1 MKIAL
6 LVFCVLLGLS
16 NMTQPALGKQA
27 GTVLPTQGVDP
38 VNPTTDLK
46 VVYAP
51 NSRPDRDASGL
62 SVRNSALDAT
72 SVYHKTISTDF
83 LFADN
88 VRSTVYLDDVGSSSV
103 QHMAAYGAYVY
114 NRCKWGRAPHECNG
128 VGLFAQGVAGVASA
142 QTWPINT
149 ACNDN
154 GFPSS
159 CGNEHDITVQSGAA
173 VYTLWAGIIQG
184 AVQPGN
190 ANGIQLSQV
199 PGALAQWTYGFT
211 TGDGAAQNFASV
223 GAATRRGANVPSQ
236 PLWMNSF
243 DRTGKTHAIKIQALD
258 HALEIIDNTRED
270 GIAFAT
276 GRGTSTIRAIG
287 QSADVGLELQPKG
300 SGAVTIPSTVK
311 LADGSGWSAKG
322 LVAAT
327 NLDLNGHSVENVAAL
342 KLTPI
347 TFAQLP
353 FCNAS
358 TQGTIAFIK
367 DAHEP
372 ITTWHQA
379 VEKGAGI
386 HRAFVSCNGTG
397 WHAFDY

>member
-1 MKIAL
+1 LAFCAL
-6 LVFCVLLGLS
+6 LGVS
-16 NMTQPALGKQA
+16 DWTQPALGKQA
-27 GTVLPTQGVDP
+27 GAAVPTQEASPGSS
-38 VNPTTDLK
+38 TTDPK
-46 VVYAP
+46 VIYAP
-51 NSRPDRDASGL
+51 NSRPDSDASGL
-62 SVRNSALDAT
+62 SVRNSSLDAT
-72 SVYHKTISTDF
+72 SVYHKTLPKNF

-88 VRSTVYLDDVGSSSV
+88 VRSTVYLDDVGAGSV

-128 VGLFAQGVAGVASA
+128 VGLFSQAIAGVASA

-154 GFPSS
+154 GLPSS
-159 CGNEHDITVQSGAA
+159 CGNEHDITVQSEAA

-211 TGDGAAQNFASV
+211 TGDGAAKNFASV
-223 GAATRRGANVPSQ
+223 GAAARRGANVPSQ

-243 DRTGKTHAIKIQALD
+243 DRTGETHAIKLQALD
-258 HALEIIDNTRED
+258 HALEISDNTRDD
-270 GIAFAT
+270 GIALAT
-276 GRGTSTIRAIG
+276 GGGTSTIRAIG
-287 QSADVGLELQPKG
+287 RSADVGLELRPKG
-300 SGAVTIPSTVK
+300 AGAVTIPAPVK
-311 LADGSGWSAKG
+311 FADGSGWSDKG
-322 LVAAT
+322 LVTAT
-327 NLDLNGHSVENVAAL
+327 NLELNGHSVQNAATL
-342 KLTPI
+342 KLIPI

-353 FCNAS
+353 LCNAS

-367 DAHEP
+367 DAREP

-379 VEKGAGI
+379 VDKGAGI
-386 HRAFVSCNGTG
+386 HRAFVSCNGAG